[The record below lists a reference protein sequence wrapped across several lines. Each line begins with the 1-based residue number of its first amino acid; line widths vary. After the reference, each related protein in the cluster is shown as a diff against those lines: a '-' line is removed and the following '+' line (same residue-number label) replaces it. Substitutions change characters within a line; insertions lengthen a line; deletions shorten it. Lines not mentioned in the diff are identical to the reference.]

1 MVSNGKPF
9 PKSLL
14 NMHDS
19 SLKDNSAA
27 YSEGN
32 VLFHILQNVT
42 YWKTK
47 QSLISTI
54 LILSFP

>member
-42 YWKTK
+42 Y
-47 QSLISTI
+47 
-54 LILSFP
+54 